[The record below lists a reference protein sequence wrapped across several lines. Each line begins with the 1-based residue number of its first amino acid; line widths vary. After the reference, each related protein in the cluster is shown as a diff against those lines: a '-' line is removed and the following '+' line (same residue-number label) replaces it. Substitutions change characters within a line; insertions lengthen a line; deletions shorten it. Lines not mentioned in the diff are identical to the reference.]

1 MQKCGGPHV
10 VAQKS
15 VDVFATGATFQ
26 FAPMTLRVLGGGE
39 HNNIPGGSTGLYQ
52 SHRAAI
58 STKYCTF
65 LSRKLALA
73 KPRVVGT

>member
-39 HNNIPGGSTGLYQ
+39 HNNIPDGSTGLYQ
-52 SHRAAI
+52 SH
-58 STKYCTF
+58 
-65 LSRKLALA
+65 
-73 KPRVVGT
+73 